1 MRIRFQIFKENIKR
15 SFWKK
20 VFRFSMKKSF
30 YWWDYSYFFEMNYEW
45 LKYASKNFEEK
56 GHTVNNK
63 KVARRMLIASE
74 ICKRI
79 ADDYITDNVYTVVFG
94 SDYISKP
101 FSFDRSK
108 KLSDEERNL
117 FKKKMEFE
125 KKLYLYYLNYLSEII
140 RKYSL
145 TWWD

>member
-1 MRIRFQIFKENIKR
+1 MKR
-15 SFWKK
+15 SF
-20 VFRFSMKKSF
+20 F
-30 YWWDYSYFFEMNYEW
+30 WWDYSYFFEMNYEW

-56 GHTVNNK
+56 GHAVNNE

-79 ADDYITDNVYTVVFG
+79 ADDYIADNADAVVFG
-94 SDYISKP
+94 SDHISKP
-101 FSFDRSK
+101 LS
-108 KLSDEERNL
+108 SDEERNL

-125 KKLYLYYLNYLSEII
+125 RKLYSYYLDYFSEII

>member
-1 MRIRFQIFKENIKR
+1 
-15 SFWKK
+15 
-20 VFRFSMKKSF
+20 MKKSF
-30 YWWDYSYFFEMNYEW
+30 FWWDYSYFFEMNYEW

-56 GHTVNNK
+56 GHAVNNE

-79 ADDYITDNVYTVVFG
+79 ADDDIADNAEAL
-94 SDYISKP
+94 D
-101 FSFDRSK
+101 
-108 KLSDEERNL
+108 
-117 FKKKMEFE
+117 
-125 KKLYLYYLNYLSEII
+125 YLSEII